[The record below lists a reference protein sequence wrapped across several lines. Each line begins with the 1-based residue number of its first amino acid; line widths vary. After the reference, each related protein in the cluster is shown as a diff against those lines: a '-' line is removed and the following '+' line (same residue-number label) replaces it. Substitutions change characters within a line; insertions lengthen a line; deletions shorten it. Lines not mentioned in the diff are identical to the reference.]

1 MNQDNNQNN
10 GFYYGQG
17 PTVVPNNMNNSIPS
31 SSPTFGPVVVEGGFQ
46 GGVPS
51 ETPSVD
57 YNIPGVSVVP
67 PTENPSSS
75 SFYDLPAL
83 DDSPYQDTSVS
94 GEPIIT
100 NEVSSGPFAPSMVET
115 PTETSQEVPVFSN
128 LSSLGDDSIPSA
140 PEVVT
145 EVPAPT
151 VVETPIDVPTPTVVE
166 APMVGPTPTI
176 VETPINAPEQT
187 IVETPSKVSSPA
199 TDQNNGEDIGL
210 AAPTVVTPDSLGMSS
225 PIVIEEGKEAI
236 NQNPIGDDPA
246 FQSLGRGANIE
257 IPTPNSNL
265 NEALLQPR
273 EDTTGEDLKKVEI
286 DYKPPSAFKKFLLF
300 VFLVGLIAFVIFL
313 PQITDFMDSL
323 KGKEE
328 IRVPEK
334 ITTGKLKCSL
344 DKNTKTLDKNYSITF
359 RFTDNELE
367 KTEFSILT
375 KGDATG
381 DEEELN
387 NLAATCKRLEQ
398 QASSVN
404 GLYVKCTFTTGK
416 LEEIQ
421 SFDLSVLNTEDL
433 SAAFTEAGANRPEYQ
448 YKQDMDKIEQQM
460 NASGYTC
467 QRER

>member
-1 MNQDNNQNN
+1 MGWDHADRDCGWLKWCYFRRKDKWSYPGTGSTAGEQDLRDRK
-10 GFYYGQG
+10 GYH
-17 PTVVPNNMNNSIPS
+17 
-31 SSPTFGPVVVEGGFQ
+31 
-46 GGVPS
+46 
-51 ETPSVD
+51 
-57 YNIPGVSVVP
+57 
-67 PTENPSSS
+67 
-75 SFYDLPAL
+75 
-83 DDSPYQDTSVS
+83 
-94 GEPIIT
+94 
-100 NEVSSGPFAPSMVET
+100 
-115 PTETSQEVPVFSN
+115 
-128 LSSLGDDSIPSA
+128 
-140 PEVVT
+140 
-145 EVPAPT
+145 
-151 VVETPIDVPTPTVVE
+151 
-166 APMVGPTPTI
+166 
-176 VETPINAPEQT
+176 
-187 IVETPSKVSSPA
+187 
-199 TDQNNGEDIGL
+199 
-210 AAPTVVTPDSLGMSS
+210 
-225 PIVIEEGKEAI
+225 
-236 NQNPIGDDPA
+236 
-246 FQSLGRGANIE
+246 
-257 IPTPNSNL
+257 
-265 NEALLQPR
+265 
-273 EDTTGEDLKKVEI
+273 
-286 DYKPPSAFKKFLLF
+286 
-300 VFLVGLIAFVIFL
+300 
-313 PQITDFMDSL
+313 